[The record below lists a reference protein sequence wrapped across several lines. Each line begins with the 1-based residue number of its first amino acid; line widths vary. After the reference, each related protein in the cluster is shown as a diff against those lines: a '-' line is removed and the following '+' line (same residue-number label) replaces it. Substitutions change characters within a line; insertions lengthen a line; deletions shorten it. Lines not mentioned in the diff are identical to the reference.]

1 MVDVLEKAKESVE
14 ISESKKR
21 LKSLKALIKAIL
33 SGKYRDRTLKI
44 APYEETEARYS
55 PRQEY
60 VSPEERGTY
69 NPPGVMRIDEMMA
82 GTDQAK

>member
-1 MVDVLEKAKESVE
+1 MVDALEKAKESVE

-21 LKSLKALIKAIL
+21 LKALESLIKAIL
-33 SGKYRDRTLKI
+33 SGKYRDKKPILGP
-44 APYEETEARYS
+44 PYEARYS

-60 VSPEERGTY
+60 VSPEGRGTY